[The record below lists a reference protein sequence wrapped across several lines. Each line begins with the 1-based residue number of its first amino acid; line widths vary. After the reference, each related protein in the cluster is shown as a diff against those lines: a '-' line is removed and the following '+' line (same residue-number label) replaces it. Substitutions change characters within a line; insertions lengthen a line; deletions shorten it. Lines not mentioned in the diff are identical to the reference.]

1 MEYQNFDVEVRD
13 GCATIRMIGPGAPD
27 LGSVCDECVDI
38 MLRLQEDQAVRAV
51 LFTDGDHSFD
61 FHQNLDA
68 LADAHPQDKGFELLA
83 AEEEIARRI
92 VTLFGEMAKPVIAA
106 TRGDVRNLGFAF
118 YMAADIRLASKRA
131 SFTLQ
136 DLSGGIL
143 PGWGLTHTL
152 PRLIGPGRTLDLLW
166 SHRTIGAEEAL
177 QMGLVDRLIS
187 DAAWEEELDTFT
199 DRLRRLPQPAV
210 QLTKLAT
217 QQAGNLDFTTML
229 SLEWESQQQCWASLE
244 TSEGLRA
251 RREGRDPHLEAS
263 LETEDD

>member
-27 LGSVCDECVDI
+27 LGGVCDECVDI

-61 FHQNLDA
+61 LHQNLDA

-83 AEEEIARRI
+83 AEEDVARRI
-92 VTLFGEMAKPVIAA
+92 VTMFGEMAKPVIAA
-106 TRGDVRNLGFAF
+106 TRGDVRNLGFGF

-136 DLSGGIL
+136 DLSGGIM
-143 PGWGLTHTL
+143 PGWGLTHSL
-152 PRLIGPGRTLDLLW
+152 PRLIGPGRTLDLMW
-166 SHRTIGAEEAL
+166 SHRTIGAKEAL
-177 QMGLVDRLIS
+177 KIGLVDRLIS
-187 DAAWEEELDTFT
+187 DANWEEELDTFT
-199 DRLRRLPQPAV
+199 ERLRRLPQPAV
-210 QLTKLAT
+210 QLSKLAV
-217 QQAGNLDFTTML
+217 QQAGNLDYTSML

-251 RREGRDPHLEAS
+251 RLEGRDPVLEAS